1 MAEIIEQSPIVSHLS
16 WGEMSIE
23 GVGIGCDFKLFPGGG
38 RDWNW
43 SETNTHHRPGIQIA
57 DVSELLENKCE
68 VIVLSRG
75 IQSRLQTCPDVF
87 DFLSKKNIGVYVAET
102 KAAVE
107 VYNLFASRGIKVGG
121 LFHSTC

>member
-1 MAEIIEQSPIVSHLS
+1 VSYNIDKPRGHMAEIIEQSPIVSHLS

-23 GVGIGCDFKLFPGGG
+23 GVGNGCDFKLFPGGG

-87 DFLSKKNIGVYVAET
+87 DFLYKKEGRKRTPIIRLTCLVGVY
-102 KAAVE
+102 
-107 VYNLFASRGIKVGG
+107 
-121 LFHSTC
+121 